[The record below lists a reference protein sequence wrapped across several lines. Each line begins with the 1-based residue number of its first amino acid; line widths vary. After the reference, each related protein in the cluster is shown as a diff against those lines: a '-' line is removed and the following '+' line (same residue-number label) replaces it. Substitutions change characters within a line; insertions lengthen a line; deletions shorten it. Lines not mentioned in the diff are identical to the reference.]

1 MSPLART
8 EAVERELKAQ
18 LRLIDSST
26 RWYMCGEKLL
36 QRIIG
41 GHAALYGWR
50 TDEFGSLDLGWMQVS
65 NVDGGLALDA
75 QRRLRQYLSYDP
87 AAVAPRQRN
96 RVKSTAELIRD
107 EVLSNAQAR
116 RHAEGASIV
125 LGATVVDQMRLLVC
139 EGATAIA
146 WVGALETDPKRP
158 FTTTRRRAL
167 QRLAPAF
174 IERFQL
180 DRRLERAPL
189 AEATLEAF
197 LGQVDQPTWLLNGKG
212 HVVLAN
218 PAGELRLVRNADGT
232 MQALRG
238 VAGGDLAGFR
248 VAELQAP
255 GYPKYWL
262 VMERGEGAD
271 VARRL
276 EHARRSWELSD
287 GEAAV
292 LALVA
297 RGLTNAAI
305 ARETGRAVRTIEL
318 YVSRLMAKARVDN
331 RASLIAKVW
340 HV

>member
-1 MSPLART
+1 MNRASL
-8 EAVERELKAQ
+8 EAELEVH
-18 LRLIDSST
+18 LRLIDSGT
-26 RWYMCGEKLL
+26 QWYEHAGELL
-36 QRIIG
+36 CRLVG
-41 GHAALYGWR
+41 GHAVLYGWR
-50 TDEFGSLDLGWMQVS
+50 TNELGQLDLSWMQAS
-65 NVDGGLALDA
+65 NVEASVALQA
-75 QRRLRQYLSYDP
+75 QRRLRSTLSYDP
-87 AAVAPRQRN
+87 GAVETEQRN
-96 RVKSTAELIRD
+96 RVKTLPLLIRD
-107 EVLSNAQAR
+107 GFISHERAR
-116 RHAEGASIV
+116 IHCEMASSVFGARI
-125 LGATVVDQMRLLVC
+125 VDQMRLLVC
-139 EGATAIA
+139 EGATAVA

-197 LGQVDQPTWLLNGKG
+197 LGQVDQPTWLLNGQG
-212 HVVLAN
+212 HVVLTN
-218 PAGELRLVRNADGT
+218 PAGELRLARKADGT
-232 MQALRG
+232 RQALRG
-238 VAGGDLAGFR
+238 VAAGDVAGFR

-255 GYPKYWL
+255 GFPKYRL

-276 EHARRSWELSD
+276 EHARRSWELTD

-318 YVSRLMAKARVDN
+318 YVSRLMTKARVDN